1 MGFDHRIPDLEYV
14 TTGGNSNLKISGEY
28 SASMAGAGA
37 VQANCKQFFQ
47 KVGFKSYLA
56 VCVDLTGFAASTTL
70 GDAISAAGNTTDPC
84 YVGQVPAAFGRVHK
98 ATLYCQELPV
108 DAVTDIDFE
117 ISSDAD
123 KVGDADIGTNRTAYA
138 NGAVLVAGQA
148 HDIQPNLATQG
159 EVQDT
164 SGERYIYLAV
174 GVAGTPGTYTAGKIV
189 ILLEGICEEV
199 ISAIPDA

>member
-28 SASMAGAGA
+28 STGMAGTGA

-47 KVGFKSYLA
+47 KVGFRSYLA
-56 VCVDLTGFAASTTL
+56 VCVDLTGFAATATGGHGISKASDTT
-70 GDAISAAGNTTDPC
+70 NPC
-84 YVGQVPAAFGRVHK
+84 YVGQVPAAFGRVAK
-98 ATLYCQELPV
+98 ASLYCQELPV

-117 ISSDAD
+117 IVSDAD
-123 KVGDADIGTNRTAYA
+123 KVGGADIGANGTVYA
-138 NGAVLVAGQA
+138 NGGALVAGQM
-148 HDIQPNLATQG
+148 HDIKSTLATQAA
-159 EVQDT
+159 VQDT
-164 SGERYIYLAV
+164 SAERYIYLS
-174 GVAGTPGTYTAGKIV
+174 AGAGSGAGTYTAGKIV